1 MSLSAPLDTM
11 PPLFKSLTALRS
23 AHTSLLKEYQKH
35 DDDGDENRLP
45 ESFITEVELFLQ
57 RASSSGALLDIDEDR
72 ADAQALLNYWTTVLY
87 NAGQTPRPTVLA
99 NFEEEVASR
108 QVGERCP
115 YRGLQAFHLEDRPYF
130 YGRRQLVR
138 EMTKWLQRENFLA
151 VVGLSGSG
159 KSSIVRAGLIPA
171 LQEGALSDSESWTYY
186 DTIVPGSEPLRSLS
200 ELTRPEGVTT
210 EQWHRQHAPQFLQDE
225 GHLLRLVSGG
235 GKTAVVVVD
244 QFEELF
250 TLSQDEAERRAF
262 VANLIRL
269 TQVPDRCHIVI
280 ITMRSEFDTYV
291 ARLPE
296 LQELFERAQ
305 IRVSP
310 LSPLDLRKAI
320 EKPAERSGLSFEA
333 GLVEELVQ
341 QVLGEPAGLPL
352 LQFTLYKLWEKR
364 QGKDIT
370 WAIYRELGGSPREV
384 LARVADATYE
394 SFNIMEDRNISR
406 RIMLRL
412 VRPGAGL
419 DVTSNRVRRESLYP
433 VGARDNVNRVLD
445 IWVAAGLL
453 RVTPATRRE
462 DDQVEVMHEALIR
475 NWPELVTW
483 VEKERVN
490 LRQRL
495 QLTSAAQQWA
505 EHQRDPGGLLGGTL
519 LAEALTYDDLN
530 ELEKE
535 FVTASQK
542 AAAEVEREKQRHQQR
557 LNALRKFQLIFG
569 SIFLVVALGLLTWA
583 LWQTKKAYAASY
595 EANKEKAN
603 ALTAKGLADKAKTEA
618 DLATGEINKTRAD
631 AAAEIKNIKDE
642 ANKEL
647 NALKQQKDTELGK
660 LKGYEAQAAKARK
673 IVDEYEAKAL
683 AIKTDYEKRARD
695 AKIAADAEK
704 AEINKELQITSTI
717 LSYARPAILIENG
730 KLNTLPDEWRGKL
743 EPRRVQIEKMLAGVG
758 RLESVGEPDV
768 PFITAFLIA
777 PDVAVVASYAV
788 EDSPGATKKFLIDF
802 REKPDTNKDAKFA
815 TTIIGEVVVKTRQT
829 FTRRPSL
836 TLLRVEK
843 RSASGLQLP
852 PPLVLAKEPNLRE
865 GQPIYVVGYPV
876 YNSVVSSELINAV
889 FKNIFDVKRLQ
900 PGYLL
905 SLIPSE
911 LKFTHDCFTLGGNAG
926 SPVVNLETGQVI
938 GVHLGG
944 QAPTAASPGRKEAVA
959 LWMLKDDPM
968 FINAG
973 VTFQ

>member
-1 MSLSAPLDTM
+1 MSPSLPLDTM

-23 AHTSLLKEYQKH
+23 AHTNLLKEYQKY
-35 DDDGDENRLP
+35 DDDEDENKLP
-45 ESFITEVELFLQ
+45 DSFVKEVELFLQ

-130 YGRRQLVR
+130 YGRRQLAR
-138 EMTKWLQRENFLA
+138 EMTNWLQRENFLA

-186 DTIVPGSEPLRSLS
+186 DTIVPGPEPLRSLA
-200 ELTRPEGVTT
+200 EIIRPEGAAP
-210 EQWHRQHAPQFLQDE
+210 EQWYQQHAPQLLRDD
-225 GHLLRLVSGG
+225 GHLLRLVSGEG
-235 GKTAVVVVD
+235 TTAVVVVD

-269 TQVPDRCHIVI
+269 TKAPDRRHIVI

-310 LSPLDLRKAI
+310 LSPSDLRKAI
-320 EKPAERSGLSFEA
+320 EKPAERSGLNFEA
-333 GLVEELVQ
+333 GLVEELVH

-394 SFNIMEDRNISR
+394 SFNIIEDRNISR

-433 VGARDNVNRVLD
+433 VAARDNVNRVLD
-445 IWVAAGLL
+445 IWAAAGLL
-453 RVTPATRRE
+453 RVTPAAKRE
-462 DDQVEVMHEALIR
+462 DDQIEVMHEALIR
-475 NWPELVTW
+475 NWPKLVAW
-483 VEKERVN
+483 VEEERVH

-505 EHQRDPGGLLGGTL
+505 EHRRDPGGLLGGTL

-530 ELEKE
+530 VLERE
-535 FVTASQK
+535 FVTASQE
-542 AAAEVEREKQRHQQR
+542 AAEEVEREKQRHQQR
-557 LNALRKFQLIFG
+557 INALRRLQLIIG
-569 SIFLVVALGLLTWA
+569 SIFVVIAIGLLTLA
-583 LWQTKKAYAASY
+583 LWQTKKAYAASE
-595 EANKEKAN
+595 EAKREKGN
-603 ALTAKGLADKAKTEA
+603 ALTAKGLADEAKTAAEI
-618 DLATGEINKTRAD
+618 ATGKINKTRDD
-631 AAAEIKNIKDE
+631 AAAEVKRINDEADKKLDQLKKQTKDE
-642 ANKEL
+642 LAKLEGYK
-647 NALKQQKDTELGK
+647 AKAAEAQKVIGK
-660 LKGYEAQAAKARK
+660 YEAMARR
-673 IVDEYEAKAL
+673 
-683 AIKTDYEKRARD
+683 IKTETDAQLAAAERLEEELRSKAEGYLAVARETR
-695 AKIAADAEK
+695 KAADEATD
-704 AEINKELQITSTI
+704 AVQTLQGSSKIQIKSADDLGLRRRNRPIRPGVSISSSSTTAGSLCCVVRDSAGQKYL
-717 LSYARPAILIENG
+717 LSMGYTIKG
-730 KLNTLPDEWRGKL
+730 K
-743 EPRRVQIEKMLAGVG
+743 VG
-758 RLESVGEPDV
+758 ESVFQPSLIDGEGGTDGER
-768 PFITAFLIA
+768 
-777 PDVAVVASYAV
+777 VAVVS
-788 EDSPGATKKFLIDF
+788 
-802 REKPDTNKDAKFA
+802 
-815 TTIIGEVVVKTRQT
+815 
-829 FTRRPSL
+829 SL
-836 TLLRVEK
+836 TNNTSAAIARLLPGVEADNNIPGIGKVTEVGPPAKPGDVVTLVGRTSGVVRGRVIATDETIAISSAERLEGVIVTDRISSGGDGGAPVLDQNGRLIGILWGGGGEKSIVIPIDRILQGLNVELLR
-843 RSASGLQLP
+843 
-852 PPLVLAKEPNLRE
+852 
-865 GQPIYVVGYPV
+865 
-876 YNSVVSSELINAV
+876 
-889 FKNIFDVKRLQ
+889 
-900 PGYLL
+900 
-905 SLIPSE
+905 
-911 LKFTHDCFTLGGNAG
+911 
-926 SPVVNLETGQVI
+926 
-938 GVHLGG
+938 
-944 QAPTAASPGRKEAVA
+944 
-959 LWMLKDDPM
+959 
-968 FINAG
+968 
-973 VTFQ
+973 